1 MCINSHNFL
10 RPIASV
16 AFNERAD
23 ELAVAAGHKVHCVAA
38 VGIAR
43 CQPSEQSSQVL
54 LMSHGACAE
63 PVQA

>member
-23 ELAVAAGHKVHCVAA
+23 ELAVAAGHKVHCVNSQMPALRA
-38 VGIAR
+38 V
-43 CQPSEQSSQVL
+43 QPGVAHVTTS
-54 LMSHGACAE
+54 MRRACAGLTL
-63 PVQA
+63 